1 MLGLVSVWRHDS
13 VLARMPHLC
22 PMLFWPE
29 NETSLFCHIDEAR
42 EACLRLVGS
51 LSARGR
57 QESHEKT
64 IKENGRRA
72 RTECISSEAEWLCGE
87 QKAHFGLGK

>member
-1 MLGLVSVWRHDS
+1 
-13 VLARMPHLC
+13 
-22 PMLFWPE
+22 MLFWPE